1 MPRQKMPIPKVDF
14 ENYDS
19 DYLRNRAYIAEQARI
34 RRKEIKAEFEKYLEE
49 EGKKYHESEN
59 SN

>member
-1 MPRQKMPIPKVDF
+1 MRMSKIQPISED
-14 ENYDS
+14 ESNYYYRS
-19 DYLRNRAYIAEQARI
+19 RWHIEEQARK